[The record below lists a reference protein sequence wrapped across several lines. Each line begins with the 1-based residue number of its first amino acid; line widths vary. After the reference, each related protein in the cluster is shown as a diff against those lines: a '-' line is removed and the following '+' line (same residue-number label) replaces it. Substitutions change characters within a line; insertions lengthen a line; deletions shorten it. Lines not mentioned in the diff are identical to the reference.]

1 LEASGAF
8 SPSWQKG
15 NKVDIPHGVSVLLRR
30 ALEEDIGCGDITAS
44 LLLPEENISKAH
56 IIAKGG
62 FVLAGLPFVREVFR
76 ILDQFLSFKTFFS
89 DGDRIKKGDVIAEVE
104 GKTRT
109 ILSGERVSLNILQ
122 RLSGIATLTSTY
134 KDKIQGTKAKIVDTR
149 KTAPCLRFMEK
160 YAVRTGGGGNHRFG
174 LFDGILIK
182 NNHIK
187 AVGGIKESVNR
198 AKKGHHLLKIEVE
211 VETLDQLGE
220 AIEAGA
226 DVVMLDNMPVHDMK
240 EAVTLVK
247 GRVLIE
253 ASGNVTLENIKDIAD
268 TGVDFISA
276 GALTHSAPAADISL
290 KIVA

>member
-1 LEASGAF
+1 M
-8 SPSWQKG
+8 
-15 NKVDIPHGVSVLLRR
+15 DIPQGVYALLRR
-30 ALEEDIGCGDITAS
+30 ALEEDLGCGDITSS
-44 LLLPEENISKAH
+44 LLLPEESISKAH

-62 FVLAGLPFVREVFR
+62 FVLAGLPFVREVLR
-76 ILDQFLSFKTFFS
+76 ILDPSLSFESFFR
-89 DGDRIKKGDVIAEVE
+89 DGDRTKKGDIIAEVR
-104 GKTRT
+104 GKTRA
-109 ILSGERVSLNILQ
+109 ILSGERLSLNILQ
-122 RLSGIATLTSTY
+122 RLSGIATLTSMY
-134 KDKIQGTKAKIVDTR
+134 NDKIKGGKAKLVDTR

-160 YAVRTGGGGNHRFG
+160 YAIRTGGGGNHRFG

-182 NNHIK
+182 DNHIK

-226 DVVMLDNMPVHDMK
+226 DVVMLDNMPVHEMK
-240 EAVTLVK
+240 EAVALVK
-247 GRVLIE
+247 GKVLIE

-276 GALTHSAPAADISL
+276 GALTHSAPASDISL
-290 KIVA
+290 KIMA